1 MVGIEGVTVFESG
14 RGEMFCLCCW
24 LLNGDCLRSSGF
36 ISASLGFQFVSK
48 LTIGLPGLSLTAV
61 GVGSLGLLSFRRML
75 VACRISSLLI
85 SNPSF
90 IGISGAG
97 VSAVLVGEA
106 EFAVYAGFLD

>member
-85 SNPSF
+85 SKPSF
-90 IGISGAG
+90 LGTSGPFA
-97 VSAVLVGEA
+97 STFFTGEA
-106 EFAVYAGFLD
+106 RVAVYAGFLD